1 MMPLICLYTVPPAA
15 MRYADV
21 GDWHY
26 SHKGL
31 EIRVPHGLS
40 DEETLLVMV
49 HELVESFLVRRDG
62 VHEAAVNAFDQ
73 AHADAD
79 EAGALSAAPYHHE
92 HAAATKV
99 EKKLAAVLGVRW
111 ATYDRDTDR
120 TRSPSSRAPAA
131 HGGSSL
137 SPDEQRPAG
146 EREQRAC
153 DNELHSDRGRRG
165 SVRRR
170 ACRTRTCVAESRS
183 RAEARDGI

>member
-1 MMPLICLYTVPPAA
+1 MMPLICMYTVPPAA
-15 MRYADV
+15 MRYADA

-31 EIRVPHGLS
+31 EIRVPRGLS
-40 DEETLLVMV
+40 DEETLLLMV
-49 HELVESFLVRRDG
+49 HELVESFMVRRDG
-62 VHEAAVNAFDQ
+62 FHEAAVNAFDQ

-120 TRSPSSRAPAA
+120 LYETVKAA
-131 HGGSSL
+131 LHT
-137 SPDEQRPAG
+137 PD
-146 EREQRAC
+146 
-153 DNELHSDRGRRG
+153 
-165 SVRRR
+165 
-170 ACRTRTCVAESRS
+170 
-183 RAEARDGI
+183 

>member
-31 EIRVPHGLS
+31 EIQVPRGLS

-120 TRSPSSRAPAA
+120 LYDTVKAALHAP
-131 HGGSSL
+131 
-137 SPDEQRPAG
+137 D
-146 EREQRAC
+146 
-153 DNELHSDRGRRG
+153 
-165 SVRRR
+165 
-170 ACRTRTCVAESRS
+170 
-183 RAEARDGI
+183 

>member
-1 MMPLICLYTVPPAA
+1 MMPLICMMQVPPAA

-26 SHKGL
+26 SHKGR
-31 EIRVPHGLS
+31 EIRVPRGLS
-40 DEETLLVMV
+40 DEETLLLMV
-49 HELVESFLVRRDG
+49 HELVESFMVSRDG

-79 EAGALSAAPYHHE
+79 EAGALSAAPYHD

-120 TRSPSSRAPAA
+120 LYETVKAALHAP
-131 HGGSSL
+131 
-137 SPDEQRPAG
+137 D
-146 EREQRAC
+146 
-153 DNELHSDRGRRG
+153 
-165 SVRRR
+165 
-170 ACRTRTCVAESRS
+170 
-183 RAEARDGI
+183 